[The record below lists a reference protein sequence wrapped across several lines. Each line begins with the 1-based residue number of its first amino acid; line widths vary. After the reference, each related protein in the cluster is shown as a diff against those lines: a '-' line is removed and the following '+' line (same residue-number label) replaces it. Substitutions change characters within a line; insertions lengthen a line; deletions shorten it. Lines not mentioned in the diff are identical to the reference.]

1 SFVLLTAYLMQSVSV
16 SHSVGFQLKKS
27 SQANSQALRSSG
39 KFPPYNQGSVAG
51 FRWKRSGR
59 STLTMIGCPPVG
71 AALGVG
77 SFGSFEGGW
86 FGSATLLSLRRRRAL
101 IIR

>member
-1 SFVLLTAYLMQSVSV
+1 MQSVFI

-27 SQANSQALRSSG
+27 SQTNSQALRSSE

-59 STLTMIGCPPVG
+59 LTLTMIDCPPVG
-71 AALGVG
+71 AALGAGSFGVG
-77 SFGSFEGGW
+77 SFGLV
-86 FGSATLLSLRRRRAL
+86 TLLSLHRRRAL
-101 IIR
+101 IIRFINSLDGPAV